1 MIQGTTPTH
10 IFKLPIDTAEIREV
24 MIIYAQNGAEVLT
37 KYADDC
43 EFEGNIVRCT
53 LSQEDTFAFNPRQNV
68 KVQFRALTENGTALA
83 SAPKVIDVVE
93 CLNNEVI

>member
-24 MIIYAQNGAEVLT
+24 MIIYAQNGAAVFS
-37 KYADDC
+37 KSIADC
-43 EFEGNIVRCT
+43 ELEGNIVRCT
-53 LSQEDTFAFNPRQNV
+53 LSQEDTFAFDPKRNV

-83 SAPKVIDVVE
+83 SAPKVIDVIE